1 MDKKIIIRFIEGQTS
16 HSESD
21 QVIRWAEKSP
31 DNMNYLKELMNI
43 EAMGATGRVASEEE
57 YELFKLKI
65 EGKKNRIWSIVRTTA
80 ACLLLLLS
88 VGANIYFIH
97 QEKIRSSEDA
107 MLTDLIFKNKS
118 IDSLVQEIYVSK
130 GAKSH
135 ITLPDGSQ
143 VWLNSDSKIS
153 FPMAFSSDKR
163 SVKFSGEAFFEVE
176 HMDDCPMV
184 ISLRNNLVLE
194 VKGTTFN
201 VRSYADE
208 KDVQTTLY
216 EGSINLITADYSE
229 EKIMKLHEMVPKEVC
244 TTTMGRTVVAKKSD
258 EDLTQISSWKD
269 GILYFDNTPMETVI
283 HKLEK
288 WHGITIKVADE
299 SVLKYSIT
307 ATLTN
312 ESAVQIMEY
321 LRYCAPIDYSVSGS
335 TFTLRKR

>member
-1 MDKKIIIRFIEGQTS
+1 MDKKIIITFIEGQTS

-163 SVKFSGEAFFEVE
+163 SVKFQ
-176 HMDDCPMV
+176 
-184 ISLRNNLVLE
+184 
-194 VKGTTFN
+194 
-201 VRSYADE
+201 E
-208 KDVQTTLY
+208 KL
-216 EGSINLITADYSE
+216 
-229 EKIMKLHEMVPKEVC
+229 
-244 TTTMGRTVVAKKSD
+244 
-258 EDLTQISSWKD
+258 
-269 GILYFDNTPMETVI
+269 F
-283 HKLEK
+283 
-288 WHGITIKVADE
+288 
-299 SVLKYSIT
+299 LK
-307 ATLTN
+307 
-312 ESAVQIMEY
+312 
-321 LRYCAPIDYSVSGS
+321 
-335 TFTLRKR
+335 

>member
-1 MDKKIIIRFIEGQTS
+1 MDTKTIIRFIKGQTS
-16 HSESD
+16 YSESE
-21 QVIRWAEKSP
+21 QVIRWAEQSP
-31 DNMNYLKELMNI
+31 DNMSYLKELMTI

-65 EGKKNRIWSIVRTTA
+65 DGKKNRIWSIVRTAA

-88 VGANIYFIH
+88 GGANIYFFH
-97 QEKIRSSEDA
+97 QEKNRFSEDA
-107 MLTDLIFKNKS
+107 ILTDLILNNRS
-118 IDSLVQEIYVSK
+118 IDSLVQEIYVPK

-143 VWLNSDSKIS
+143 VWLNSDSRIS
-153 FPMAFSSDKR
+153 FPLAFSSKKR

-176 HMDDCPMV
+176 DMDDCPMV
-184 ISLRNNLVLE
+184 ISLKNNLILE

-216 EGSINLITADYSE
+216 EGSINLIAADYSE
-229 EKIMKLHEMVPKEVC
+229 KEVMRLHKMVPKEVC

-258 EDLTQISSWKD
+258 EALTQISSWKD

-283 HKLEK
+283 NKLEK

-299 SVLKYSIT
+299 SVLNYSIT

-321 LRYCAPIDYSVSGS
+321 LRYCAPIDYSVSGR